1 MIISIIGAGN
11 IGASL
16 ARKLSAC
23 GHIVKLTN
31 SRGPE
36 TIRDIANEAGAKAV
50 TREEAV
56 SDVDVIILAIPF
68 GKHSELATLLSNA
81 PANATLIDTSNY
93 YPFRDGSI
101 ADVEHGKPESVWA
114 SEQAGRTLIKAWN
127 AVLAATL
134 SDKSLPAGAAGR
146 IAIPV
151 AGDDEKAK
159 STAMA
164 LVSETGFEPVD
175 AGSLTESWRQQP
187 GSPAYCTELSP
198 AELKTALQKADKA
211 RAPKNRDT
219 LMDEFM
225 SARETLTHDHIV
237 ARNRA
242 VTA

>member
-16 ARKLSAC
+16 ARKLSAS
-23 GHIVKLTN
+23 GHIVKITN
-31 SRGPE
+31 SRGPD
-36 TIRDIANEAGAKAV
+36 TIRDIARDAGARAV
-50 TREEAV
+50 THEEAV

-68 GKHSELATLLSNA
+68 GKHSELATLLSKA
-81 PANATLIDTSNY
+81 PANATVIDTSNY

-114 SEQAGRTLIKAWN
+114 GEQVGRPLIKAWN

-134 SDKSLPAGAAGR
+134 SDKGLPAGAAGK
-146 IAIPV
+146 IALPV

-159 STAMA
+159 SITMA

-187 GSPAYCTELSP
+187 GTPAYCTEWSP
-198 AELKTALQKADKA
+198 AELKTALRDADKA
-211 RAPKNRDT
+211 RAPKNRDA

-225 SARETLTHDHIV
+225 SAGEALTHDHIV

-242 VTA
+242 VSA